1 MEKNIK
7 EWKLRAECIRTWVNS
22 SVFGNVE
29 VTDIVEKHQKVEK
42 MEGMEVAPCGIVFT
56 FTHDGN
62 TYVVKANKWM
72 IHRLSKDTDSL
83 EAGTGDYYS
92 LLFNIN
98 GYVFDVTIF
107 YNDNVVIDVIES
119 LNIEVTPFADFE
131 QGCEGELLPIKDLV
145 SFGEF
150 YDWD

>member
-1 MEKNIK
+1 MEKTIK
-7 EWKLRAECIRTWVNS
+7 EWKLRVECLRTWVNS

-29 VTDIVEKHQKVEK
+29 VTDVVEKHQKVDK

-56 FTHDGN
+56 FTHNGD

-72 IHRLSKDTDSL
+72 LHGLSKDKDSS
-83 EAGTGDYYS
+83 GTGDYYS

-107 YNDNVVIDVIES
+107 YNDDGVIES
-119 LNIEVTPFADFE
+119 LNIEVTTFADFE
-131 QGCEGELLPIKDLV
+131 QGCEGVLLSIKNLV